1 MAPEDKDAA
10 YLWDMLTA
18 AKDAV
23 EILGE
28 LTVDDFKADKLH
40 CRAIERSVEIIG
52 EAAHRRLNALPSRA
66 LGNSMA
72 GHNWAKKHPGT

>member
-18 AKDAV
+18 AKDAA

-52 EAAHRRLNALPSRA
+52 EAANRVSTHYQAEHSEIP
-66 LGNSMA
+66 
-72 GHNWAKKHPGT
+72 